1 MWSADLGIQTN
12 CKCMLNLSQSSVLWV
27 SAIAIIA
34 MSMSICSRHK
44 KMKLMLNLRFKAKSL
59 EIFRCLSYMADEF
72 LSNPSSIWHDS
83 VFSIW
88 FQLVWLGWLM
98 LHIWQQFY
106 LDDLFTPILLHVD
119 IFTSWRLARYEKES
133 EVSDLPF
140 IRSVIGTALN
150 SRTLTLMASWN
161 KLMKNFFMS

>member
-34 MSMSICSRHK
+34 MSMSNCSRHK

-59 EIFRCLSYMADEF
+59 EIQMSVLHGWWVFEQSFFHLTWFCVLD
-72 LSNPSSIWHDS
+72 LVSIG
-83 VFSIW
+83 
-88 FQLVWLGWLM
+88 LTWLM